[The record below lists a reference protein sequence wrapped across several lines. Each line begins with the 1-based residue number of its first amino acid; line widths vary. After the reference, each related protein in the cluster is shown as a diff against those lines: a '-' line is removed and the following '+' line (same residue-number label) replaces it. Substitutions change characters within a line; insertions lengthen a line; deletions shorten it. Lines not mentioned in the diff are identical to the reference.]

1 MRAGPAG
8 GRGCGVPQQRAA
20 ARARLRAWR
29 RGRDAATAAAAA
41 HAVARRAARL
51 RALVRARHVAV
62 YLAGDGELDT
72 APLIRALW
80 RAGKAVYLPV
90 TVDRT
95 RPLVFRRYTAAT
107 PLAADALGMP
117 APVRGAARR
126 ARDMDLV
133 FVPLLGFDAHG
144 RRLGR
149 GGGHYDRSLR
159 AAAGRAPPRVGLAY
173 DGQRLAHVSPA
184 RWDVPLDA
192 VITPRA
198 IWQAGRAFGVIPPML

>member
-1 MRAGPAG
+1 MPHGRAP
-8 GRGCGVPQQRAA
+8 

-29 RGRDAATAAAAA
+29 RGRDPGTAAAAA
-41 HAVARRAARL
+41 RAVAL
-51 RALVRARHVAV
+51 RAGRLPVLAGARHVAV

-90 TVDRT
+90 TVDPARA
-95 RPLVFRRYTAAT
+95 LVFRRYARAT
-107 PLAADALGMP
+107 PLTPDAMGIPAPALG
-117 APVRGAARR
+117 PVRR
-126 ARDMDLV
+126 ARDMDVV

-159 AAAGRAPPRVGLAY
+159 AGAGGRVPARVGLAY

-198 IWQAGRAFGVIPPML
+198 IWRAGRAFGVIPPML